1 MKTSIVRGATHLK
14 RCNNNSRI
22 NNVLNQDMMTSS
34 SIRQRSCLRK
44 PLAMKSNKAILR
56 RQSQPLGISSMS
68 SLYRNRLIPSLFY
81 STERILELRSGK
93 TVQEGQPKT
102 LYKPDRETEN
112 CGVGLVASLKSVP
125 SRKVVEQADEMLV
138 RMSHRG
144 GCGCDPASGD
154 GAGMLFGMPD
164 SFMRS
169 KAKECFDVELPEFG
183 QYAVSNIFF
192 PHGNEQAMKDCKAL
206 VERLTK
212 ERGLN
217 VIGWRSVPVDN
228 SMLGKDPLDSEPV
241 TEQLFVTN
249 HSKKYTQRDFE
260 RELMRVR
267 KVAESDAAAML
278 GHESGFYINSLTAQ
292 TITYKGQLTPEQVSQ
307 YYLDLK
313 DPTFLSH
320 LSLVHSRFST
330 NTFPSWE
337 RAQPIRMMCHNG
349 EINTLRGNKNWMY
362 SRGGIMGSEYY
373 GDETSQLL
381 PATGDHMSDSGN
393 FDSVLELMAKASNR
407 SLPQIMM
414 MMIPEAWQDNHNLS
428 DTKKAFYEYNSALME
443 PWDGPAMVAFTDGR
457 YIGATLDRNG
467 LRPSRYYVTNDDHVV
482 LSSEIG
488 VIPEL
493 SDEEVKIKHRLEPGK
508 MFLVDFD
515 TQRIVPDDEIKEQVA
530 AELPYGEWVND
541 KMIDLETWTEQ
552 VGQKQKSKTMDFTNT
567 NRKLNMFGFSQEK
580 LEMLLLPMAVG
591 GKEALGSMGNDAAL
605 AVLSEKPRQVNDYFK
620 QLFAQVTNPPIDPIR
635 EEIVMSLVCPVGP
648 ERNILAEPEPEHC
661 QRLVVRHPLL
671 TLEQMRTI
679 RDKVYKDPK
688 TNKKVFGTQVIDIT
702 FPVNTGPD
710 GILSALERICDE
722 AADAIQGDLNDP
734 SAGVQGVILSDRLAG
749 PDRMA
754 LPSLIAVGAVH
765 QHLLKTQQRPKAAIF
780 AEVGDA
786 KEVHDFAT
794 LVGYGCDGVCPYVAY
809 EALCKMNADGLVEA
823 KSKTQFTDDEIIKN
837 YRKAAAKGLLKV
849 MSKMGISTLQSY
861 KGAQVFE
868 AVGLADEI
876 VDRCFT
882 GTTTRIQGTDFEALY
897 KDLTRF
903 HQSAYPKSTNKEM
916 IPLVQSDGQL
926 HYRDGEE
933 AHLNTPQGMVN
944 LQVAARTNSREAYKE
959 FARVTNEANKAV
971 TLRGQLK
978 FKYDPSLS
986 IPLDEV
992 EPVSEIVKR
1001 FNTGAMSLGS
1011 ISQEA
1016 HETLAVAMNSLG
1028 GRSNTGEGGE
1038 DPKRF
1043 LDNRRSAIKQ
1053 VASGRFGV
1061 TSHYLANSDQIQIKM
1076 AQGAKPGEGGEL
1088 PGFKVSE
1095 YIAENRHTTPGVGL
1109 ISPPPHHDIYSI
1121 EDLAQLIHDLKNA
1134 QPHGEVS
1141 TKLVSEVGVGVVAAG
1156 VAKAMSDHITVSGHD
1171 GGTGAA
1177 AWTGLKGAG
1186 LPWELGLAE
1195 AQQTLVLNNL
1205 RDRIKLQTD
1214 GQLKTGRDV
1223 AIACLL
1229 GAEEFGFA
1237 TAPLIA
1243 MGCIMMRKCHLNTC
1257 PVGIATQ
1264 DEELRKKFAG
1274 QPEHVMN
1281 YFFLMAEEIR
1291 EIMAKLGY
1299 RKMEDMIGQTQH
1311 LEANTRNMH
1320 YKSRGLDLT
1329 PLLTPASELNPSA
1342 GVRNLQGQDHGL
1354 EKALDNKIIQ
1364 LAKPALE
1371 NQQPVEINDDINNL
1385 NRTFGTMLSYEVS
1398 TKYGKEG
1405 LPDDTIKINLKG
1417 HGGQSFAFTLAKGI
1431 TAQIEGDCNDYC
1443 GKGLSGGKIAVFP
1456 SEAVIN
1462 NGFVPEDN
1470 VIVGNVCLYGATSGK
1485 AFFRGKAGER
1495 FCVRNSGALAVVE
1508 GIGDHGAEYMTG
1520 GYLVCLGE
1528 TGRNF
1533 AAGMSGGIAYI
1544 YDPEDKFPQRCN
1556 MGLVGFEEVDTVEEQ
1571 EKLYSFIK
1579 EHVDVTGST
1588 VGQKML
1594 EDWDNT
1600 VKNFVKVMP
1609 HDYKRVLLERE
1620 AAKQVA
1626 A

>member
-1 MKTSIVRGATHLK
+1 
-14 RCNNNSRI
+14 
-22 NNVLNQDMMTSS
+22 
-34 SIRQRSCLRK
+34 
-44 PLAMKSNKAILR
+44 
-56 RQSQPLGISSMS
+56 
-68 SLYRNRLIPSLFY
+68 
-81 STERILELRSGK
+81 
-93 TVQEGQPKT
+93 
-102 LYKPDRETEN
+102 
-112 CGVGLVASLKSVP
+112 
-125 SRKVVEQADEMLV
+125 
-138 RMSHRG
+138 
-144 GCGCDPASGD
+144 
-154 GAGMLFGMPD
+154 MPD

-169 KAKECFDVELPEFG
+169 KAKELFGVDLPNQGE
-183 QYAVSNIFF
+183 YAVANVFF
-192 PHGNEQAMKDCKAL
+192 SPKNVDAMSKNKARI
-206 VERLTK
+206 ERLAK
-212 ERGLN
+212 ERGMRF
-217 VIGWRSVPVDN
+217 IGWRPVPVDN
-228 SMLGKDPLDSEPV
+228 SMLGRDPLESEPI
-241 TEQLFVTN
+241 TEQAFVAN
-249 HSKKYTQRDFE
+249 SGKYSKRQFE
-260 RELMRVR
+260 QELMRIR
-267 KVAESDAAAML
+267 KVAEEEAAAEY
-278 GHESGFYINSLTAQ
+278 GHESGFYINSLTGQ

-307 YYLDLK
+307 YYLDLQ
-313 DPTFLSH
+313 DPTFVSH

-362 SRGGIMGSEYY
+362 SRGGIMNSEYF
-373 GDETSQLL
+373 GNETAQLL

-393 FDSVLELMAKASNR
+393 FDSVLELMSKASDR
-407 SLPQIMM
+407 SLPECVM

-428 DTKKAFYEYNSALME
+428 DTKKSFYEYNSAIME

-467 LRPSRYYVTNDDHVV
+467 LRPSRYYVTKDDHVI

-493 SDEEVKIKHRLEPGK
+493 KDEDVKIKHRLEPGK
-508 MFLVDFD
+508 MFLVDFE
-515 TQRIVPDDEIKEQVA
+515 TERIVPDDEIKEQVA
-530 AELPYGEWVND
+530 QKNPYGEWVKE
-541 KMIDLETWTEQ
+541 KMVYLDEWANESEKVDT
-552 VGQKQKSKTMDFTNT
+552 SKFDYSNT
-567 NRKLNMFGFSQEK
+567 NRKLNMFGYSQEK
-580 LEMLLLPMAVG
+580 LEMLLLPMGTA

-648 ERNILAEPEPEHC
+648 EKNLLADPGPDHC
-661 QRLVVRHPLL
+661 QRLVVSNPLL
-671 TLEQMRTI
+671 TFEQMQTL
-679 RDKVYKDPK
+679 K
-688 TNKKVFGTQVIDIT
+688 NKKFVTKDGKTAFATQTIDTT
-702 FPVNTGPD
+702 FPADSGVD
-710 GILSALERICDE
+710 GMLQALERICHE
-722 AADAIQGDLNDP
+722 AADSIQGGLGEQ
-734 SAGVQGVILSDRLAG
+734 GVQGIILSDRLAG
-749 PDRMA
+749 PDRIA
-754 LPSLIAVGAVH
+754 LPSLISVGAVH
-765 QHLLKTQQRPKAAIF
+765 QHLLKTQQRPKAAVF
-780 AEVGDA
+780 AEAGDA
-786 KEVHDFAT
+786 KEVHDLAT
-794 LVGYGCDGVCPYVAY
+794 LVGYGCDGVLPYVAY
-809 EALCKMNADGLVEA
+809 EALCKMNSEGLMEA
-823 KSKTQFTDDEIIKN
+823 KAGNAMTDDEVIYN

-868 AVGLADEI
+868 AVGLADEV
-876 VDRCFT
+876 VDKCFT
-882 GTTTRIQGTDFEALY
+882 GTTTRIQGSGFEAIY
-897 KDLTRF
+897 RDLKRF
-903 HQSAYPKSTNKEM
+903 HESAYPAKLGDES
-916 IPLVQSDGQL
+916 PLVNNDGQL
-926 HYRDGEE
+926 HFRTGEE

-944 LQVAARTNSREAYKE
+944 LQIAARTNSRDAFKE
-959 FARVTNEANKAV
+959 FTRLTNEQNKKV

-978 FKYDPSLS
+978 FKFDPSRS
-986 IPLDEV
+986 IPIEEV

-1001 FNTGAMSLGS
+1001 FATGAMSLGS

-1016 HETLAVAMNSLG
+1016 HETLAVAMNALG

-1043 LDNRRSAIKQ
+1043 TDNRRSSIKQ

-1088 PGFKVSE
+1088 PGFKVSA

-1141 TKLVSEVGVGVVAAG
+1141 VKLVSEVGVGVVAAG
-1156 VAKAMSDHITVSGHD
+1156 VAKALSDHIVISGHD

-1177 AWTGLKGAG
+1177 AWTGVKGAG

-1195 AQQTLVLNNL
+1195 TQQTLVLNGL

-1223 AIACLL
+1223 VIACLL

-1237 TAPLIA
+1237 TAPLIT

-1281 YFFLMAEEIR
+1281 YFFLLAEEVR
-1291 EIMAKLGY
+1291 ELMAQLGY
-1299 RKMEDMIGQTQH
+1299 RTMEEMVGQSQN
-1311 LEANTRNMH
+1311 LEMNTRGMH

-1329 PLLTPASELNPSA
+1329 PLLTPASELNPTA
-1342 GVRNLQGQDHGL
+1342 GVRNLTKQDHRL
-1354 EKALDNKIIQ
+1354 NIKIDNKMI
-1364 LAKPALE
+1364 AKAASAL
-1371 NQQPVEINDDINNL
+1371 QDGTPVVIKDHINNL
-1385 NRTFGTMLSYEVS
+1385 DRTFGTMLSYEVS
-1398 TKYGKEG
+1398 KKYGKEG
-1405 LPDDTIKINLKG
+1405 LPDDTIKIELDG
-1417 HGGQSFAFTLAKGI
+1417 HGGQSFGFTLAKGI
-1431 TAQIEGDCNDYC
+1431 TATIEGDCNDYC

-1456 SEAVIN
+1456 KQEIIDSGYDAEN
-1462 NGFVPEDN
+1462 N

-1520 GYLVCLGE
+1520 GHLVCLGE

-1533 AAGMSGGIAYI
+1533 AAGMSGGIAYV
-1544 YDPEDKFPQRCN
+1544 YDPDGKFPARCN
-1556 MGLVGFEEVDTVEEQ
+1556 MGLVGLETIDTEAEKEEVFN
-1571 EKLYSFIK
+1571 YIR
-1579 EHVDVTGST
+1579 EHVEMTGSSI
-1588 VGQKML
+1588 GQSML
-1594 EDWDNT
+1594 ENWDSV

-1609 HDYKRVLLERE
+1609 HDYKRVLEEQAAAAKAAE
-1620 AAKQVA
+1620 AA
-1626 A
+1626 